1 MIDFND
7 KLESGKILQL
17 LSRCIPYYCKA
28 WQELDSET
36 GLFGNIDPQYFNM
49 RKVGSS
55 SPVIEY
61 VVRPH
66 VQILCIL
73 ASQVHTGNFPEN
85 GPLSRELAV
94 SMLKKGIKWACD
106 THLTGNTDVE
116 QFLERKRW
124 GENWRS
130 SIWASMLGM
139 AAFFAKAEIDSSLY
153 ERVAAVLAFE
163 ADRFV
168 GVFPPSGCE
177 IDTKLDENAQDA
189 MLMAWAI
196 NMNPDHPH
204 ASQWEESMC
213 RWAIN
218 IATCINDA
226 ADHAEYCESSVSRW
240 VTTRTLFPDMTAENH
255 GFFHPQIL
263 SYAGWIVLAMAA
275 YTMNNREEPVFFRRK
290 NHQDTFEVLLRFC
303 LPSGM
308 IYEPGANDLPLFV
321 PRPFALAWGL
331 WNNDPRAILLT
342 ARLLG
347 WLDGIT
353 GSQDSTT
360 EIVWIPGLEPKH
372 EGWELLFQSQVG
384 FELSMLAILPFPKK
398 SLFYSSGQIEGAVDT
413 RQIFPFVE
421 VCYRR
426 NTRTTRSVA
435 WKALG
440 KHPVIGLNVH
450 SYPELLAPS
459 RASLLG
465 IPSITPAIKH
475 WNVIF
480 HNDRIQREGFD
491 TYGRIVYYG
500 VSDEELLNREVR
512 VFTWGDEGLI
522 ILDRIKACTE
532 ITFEEQFLSPVYFV
546 NDAWTNNHLNLFS
559 GSLREAII
567 SSTTSGRNLS
577 CPSFWASVESVF
589 LFQFVWTRS
598 KGLFFIPGNERN
610 SPRYWKNCRLDMLAV
625 SAEEKKGTA
634 GDILYEVGFY
644 IGAGKGPRPFKCTGT
659 AGDNFKGLVIMDGKN
674 TVGLN

>member
-1 MIDFND
+1 MIEFND
-7 KLESGKILQL
+7 KLESDKIFQL
-17 LSRCIPYYCKA
+17 LSRVTPYYCKA
-28 WQELDSET
+28 WQDIDRNT
-36 GLFGNIDPQYFNM
+36 GLFGVVEPRAFNM
-49 RKVGSS
+49 RKIGSS

-66 VQILCIL
+66 VQILCII
-73 ASQVHTGNFPEN
+73 AAHVHNNYFPEN
-85 GPLSRELAV
+85 SPLTREKAID
-94 SMLKKGIKWACD
+94 MLRKGIQWTCD
-106 THLTGNTDVE
+106 THLTGTTDVE

-139 AAFFAKAEIDSSLY
+139 AAYFSKSVIGDSLY
-153 ERVAAVLAFE
+153 EQAAAVLAFE
-163 ADRFV
+163 ADRFT

-177 IDTKLDENAQDA
+177 VDTKLDENAQDA
-189 MLMAWAI
+189 MLLAWAV
-196 NMNPDHPH
+196 NMNPHHPH
-204 ASQWEESMC
+204 CTLWEKSMC

-218 IATCINDA
+218 IATSINDA

-263 SYAGWIVLAMAA
+263 SYAGWVVLAMAA
-275 YTMNNREEPVFFRRK
+275 YSLNNREEPVFFRRK

-308 IYEPGANDLPLFV
+308 IYEPGANDLPIFL

-353 GSQDSTT
+353 TKQESSADT
-360 EIVWIPGLEPKH
+360 VWIPGLGPNY
-372 EGWELLFQSQVG
+372 EGWELFFQSQVG
-384 FELSMLAILPFPKK
+384 FELAMLSILPFPKK
-398 SLFYSSGQIEGAVDT
+398 SMFYSSGQIEGAVDT

-421 VCYRR
+421 ICYRR

-450 SYPELLAPS
+450 AYPELLMPS
-459 RASLLG
+459 RAAMLG

-475 WNVIF
+475 WDVIF
-480 HNDRIQREGFD
+480 HNDRVQRDGFD
-491 TYGRIVYYG
+491 TYGRIVYFG
-500 VSDEELLNREVR
+500 VSNEELMSRETR
-512 VFTWGDEGLI
+512 VLTWGDEGLI
-522 ILDRIKACTE
+522 ILDRIKACADVG
-532 ITFEEQFLSPVYFV
+532 FEEQFLSPVYIV
-546 NDAWTNNHLNLFS
+546 NDVWTGNHINLFS
-559 GSLREAII
+559 GSLREAIV
-567 SSTTSGRNLS
+567 SSTTSTRNLS
-577 CPSFWASVESVF
+577 CPSFWASVESLF
-589 LFQFVWTRS
+589 LFQFVWARS
-598 KGLFFIPGNERN
+598 KGLFFIPGNQKN
-610 SPRYWKNCRLDMLAV
+610 SPRYWKNCRLDTLAV
-625 SAEEKKGTA
+625 QAEAKQCSA
-634 GDILYEVGFY
+634 GDTLYEVGFY

-659 AGDNFKGLVIMDGKN
+659 AGDYFKGLVIMDGKN